1 MYVIDRSN
9 RSCTGL
15 QVFIKEQSCTSHH
28 HHNNHCCGTVII
40 RVTKPKL
47 QFVMNS
53 QEGICED
60 DNIIIII
67 IIIIIF
73 IAENVTMKTYIAV
86 DKIIVLAICSGC

>member
-1 MYVIDRSN
+1 
-9 RSCTGL
+9 
-15 QVFIKEQSCTSHH
+15 
-28 HHNNHCCGTVII
+28 
-40 RVTKPKL
+40 
-47 QFVMNS
+47 MNS

-67 IIIIIF
+67 ITIIIIF